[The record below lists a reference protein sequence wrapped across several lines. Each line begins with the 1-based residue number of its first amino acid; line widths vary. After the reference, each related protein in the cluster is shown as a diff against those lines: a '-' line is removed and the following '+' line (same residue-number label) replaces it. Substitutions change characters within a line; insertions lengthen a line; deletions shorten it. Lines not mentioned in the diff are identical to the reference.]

1 MVPLVRARN
10 KGLDMNVNE
19 TNKPNAVAVQSAPV
33 AFDIR
38 HISVEQ
44 LAELGVSQIAY
55 VKPVEVNGT
64 QGYAIHAAN
73 GAPMALAPD
82 RDVAIAVIVQHEM
95 VPALVH

>member
-1 MVPLVRARN
+1 
-10 KGLDMNVNE
+10 MNMNE
-19 TNKPNAVAVQSAPV
+19 TNKPNAEALQGAPV

-38 HISVEQ
+38 RISVEQ